1 MTTLKITV
9 DNQKNAR
16 FLSKILKNMNFV
28 KKIEHEQVIEK
39 NQYTKLKL
47 LFNKVEKGELFS
59 LINNPVEWQQEIRNE
74 W

>member
-9 DNQKNAR
+9 DTQKNAR
-16 FLSKILKNMNFV
+16 LLSKILRNMNFV

-39 NQYTKLKL
+39 NQYTKLQL
-47 LFNKVEKGELFS
+47 LFNNIEKGELFS
-59 LINNPVEWQQEIRNE
+59 AINNPVEWQRELRNE